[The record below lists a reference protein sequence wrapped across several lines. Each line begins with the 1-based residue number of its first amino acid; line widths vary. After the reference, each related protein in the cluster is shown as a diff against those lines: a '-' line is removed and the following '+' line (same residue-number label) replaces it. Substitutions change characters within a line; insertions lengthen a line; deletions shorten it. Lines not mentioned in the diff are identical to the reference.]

1 MDVDEELENQQANST
16 TETDVSELLQ
26 AQSGDSLLEDMDVNL
41 EESIS
46 ETGEHH
52 GDDSGA
58 SSRKITLQTQSHTL
72 IGDEPANAQNL
83 RRIDEDI
90 PVIDLEILPED
101 CFAELQTGSSRKGA
115 TSGTFTVTNTI
126 PSTSSTIPKEFERTF
141 QPISL
146 AGQRIVIGDSNLE
159 DCQFFI
165 SDVVYKRATRFSD
178 GRYNLMSCLEEVSNS
193 KDVKTVVISA
203 LSNCINDRGI
213 QFWRKTVE
221 DYIGLIS
228 HFAKKR
234 QDIKFYVLGPFLR
247 TKPEDHRSLLCPIV
261 SNLAKGF
268 SSIGCQNVKVNSG
281 FSVNHKELVSDGVH
295 LNLTSKHRLF
305 QHISSLFTR
314 KWDLQHTTVSSS
326 KTSTTLSNKP
336 LVGEEKP
343 MFPGVLVEQRVSV
356 QSRSG
361 GRSKSPR
368 QYLKSRRPYS
378 QSPRRSHLRRQ
389 RRSRSRSPRNFRS
402 ANSRRERSRSPKNKV
417 SEGRSDQE
425 SKGSSRLTNTEYQDY
440 RRKHVRSPSRHS
452 SRDPKNK
459 ERVVVATFDRGSR
472 TTEAKNPVST
482 KLKILEQ
489 FGDEPIV
496 ASTSKS
502 VEARFAKRL
511 GPPVSSCSTG
521 DESVQKEPLKF
532 VPAGYES
539 SEEDSLLGF
548 EFSQE
553 NSRLILE
560 ESFDENVCLDKP
572 RWKSKKTKIPQPD
585 KGSKR
590 FVYHDICGQA
600 LNLLDVRGNFL
611 HEFLDARNSVRIE
624 KSFKMPVLTLQQC
637 HELLQSNQV
646 LACPRIDFEKIKVF
660 HSNPNEQEKT
670 FARNMLENIRRY
682 RIMTIDTEGDFK
694 LKKSDG
700 VEKRLFVSVGD
711 FSGSVYLFNDGDE
724 IPEDFR
730 NLLEDWK
737 IRKIQS
743 GIVKDMELLLQL
755 KRPIHLSGWVDTRV
769 LFKAFIDP
777 VSTQTKPEAILKRF
791 GPQYRIWP
799 INFAKPNIL
808 ENLFGGDEP
817 PNQARMHCAQDC
829 RLPVLVLLSLTEKR
843 AKSLNYHP
851 CDDVFPILRLALDIT
866 QRVSFDNI
874 QRPNQL
880 YIQRELLDNWRPPLR
895 LVTGKSNLFGLND
908 ALEVTFIRMAQDDWI
923 EPILRN
929 GPKPTQSELTYTA
942 LRLWGHRELPARKGT
957 TKLTNEATLEIL
969 EARCVRCG
977 DDGHE
982 PYDCPEYS
990 RLKLCRYSHGT
1001 ENLLPHSIHVCPV
1014 LHHVCNLC
1022 HARGHLESFH
1032 EKWDPLQMKTE
1043 FEVHQHLGVF
1053 TSIPFLALRSEQK
1066 LRVKNHHWIF
1076 GYVHE
1081 TLERA
1086 YGNAYQIG
1094 VYEPENNINEDTTLT
1109 DQQKL
1114 VAMRG
1119 LAREIALFNFNIDDE
1134 RFFCPPK
1141 ATPSEFQAFQEAWR
1155 KSVSE
1160 ITVPSTTV
1168 PSSAEEAPPKRQR
1181 ISYP

>member
-1 MDVDEELENQQANST
+1 MEVDEESENQQANSSI
-16 TETDVSELLQ
+16 ETDASGLLQ
-26 AQSGDSLLEDMDVNL
+26 AQLGDSLLEDIDVDL

-52 GDDSGA
+52 GDDPGA
-58 SSRKITLQTQSHTL
+58 SSKKITLQTQSYSL
-72 IGDEPANAQNL
+72 NGDEPTNEQSL
-83 RRIDEDI
+83 RKSEEDI

-101 CFAELQTGSSRKGA
+101 CFDELQTGSSRKGT
-115 TSGTFTVTNTI
+115 TSGTFTVTNII
-126 PSTSSTIPKEFERTF
+126 PSTSSTTSKDFERTF

-159 DCQFFI
+159 DCQYFV
-165 SDVVYKRATRFSD
+165 SDVIFKRATRFSD
-178 GRYNLMSCLEEVSNS
+178 GKYNLMSCLEEVSNS
-193 KDVKTVVISA
+193 KDVRTVVISA

-234 QDIKFYVLGPFLR
+234 QDIKFYILGPFLR

-268 SSIGCQNVKVNSG
+268 KSNDCQNVKVNSG

-314 KWDLQHTTVSSS
+314 KWDLQHTTVNSS
-326 KTSTTLSNKP
+326 KISTTLSNEP
-336 LVGEEKP
+336 LREEKKP
-343 MFPGVLVEQRVSV
+343 IFPKASVRREVSG
-356 QSRSG
+356 QIHSRHHSRSPTRYS
-361 GRSKSPR
+361 RSQAR
-368 QYLKSRRPYS
+368 FS
-378 QSPRRSHLRRQ
+378 QSPRKSHLRSQ
-389 RRSRSRSPRNFRS
+389 RKSRSRSPRKFRLS
-402 ANSRRERSRSPKNKV
+402 NSRGGRSRSPKNKILGGG
-417 SEGRSDQE
+417 SNQE
-425 SKGSSRLTNTEYQDY
+425 SKESSQSIDTEYQDY
-440 RRKHVRSPSRHS
+440 RKKSTRSPSRHPGRS
-452 SRDPKNK
+452 PEIK
-459 ERVVVATFDRGSR
+459 ERIAVLAFEEISE
-472 TTEAKNPVST
+472 TTETRIPVSA
-482 KLKILEQ
+482 KLKNLEQ
-489 FGDEPIV
+489 SGDEPIV

-502 VEARFAKRL
+502 VEARFANRL
-511 GPPVSSCSTG
+511 GPPVNSSSTG
-521 DESVQKEPLKF
+521 DESVRKEPLKF

-539 SEEDSLLGF
+539 SDEDSLFGF
-548 EFSQE
+548 EFCQE

-560 ESFDENVCLDKP
+560 ESFDESVCLDKP
-572 RWKSKKTKIPQPD
+572 CLKSKKTKIPQPD

-600 LNLLDVRGNFL
+600 LNLLDVRDNFL
-611 HEFLDARNSVRIE
+611 HEYLDARNSVRRE
-624 KSFKMPVLTLQQC
+624 KSFKMPILTLQQC
-637 HELLQSNQV
+637 RELLQPNQI
-646 LACPRIDFEKIKVF
+646 LACPRIDFEEIKVF
-660 HSNPNEQEKT
+660 HSNSNEQEKK
-670 FARNMLENIRRY
+670 FAKKMLENIRRY

-694 LKKSDG
+694 LTKSDG
-700 VEKRLFVSVGD
+700 VEKRLFVSMGD

-730 NLLEDWK
+730 KLLEDWK

-743 GIVKDMELLLQL
+743 GITKDMELLLQL

-777 VSTQTKPEAILKRF
+777 VSTQTKPEAILKKF
-791 GPQYRIWP
+791 GPQYRIWS
-799 INFAKPNIL
+799 INFAKSNVL
-808 ENLFGGDEP
+808 EDLFGGDEP
-817 PNQARMHCAQDC
+817 PNQARIHCAQDC
-829 RLPVLVLLSLTEKR
+829 RLPILVLLSLTEKR
-843 AKSLNYHP
+843 AKSLNYHL

-880 YIQRELLDNWRPPLR
+880 YIEREMLDNWRPPLR
-895 LVTGKSNLFGLND
+895 RVAGKSNLFGLND
-908 ALEVTFIRMAQDDWI
+908 ALEVTFIRLAQDDWI

-929 GPKPTQSELTYTA
+929 GPKPTQSELTHTA
-942 LRLWGHRELPARKGT
+942 LRLWGHRELPLRKGT

-969 EARCVRCG
+969 ETRCVRCG

-982 PYDCPEYS
+982 PYNCPEYS

-1022 HARGHLESFH
+1022 HTRGHLESFH
-1032 EKWDPLQMKTE
+1032 EKWDPLQMKNE

-1053 TSIPFLALRSEQK
+1053 TSIPFLALLPDQK
-1066 LRVKNHHWIF
+1066 LRVENHHWIF
-1076 GYVHE
+1076 GYTHE
-1081 TLERA
+1081 TLQRA

-1094 VYEPENNINEDTTLT
+1094 VYEPENNINEDT
-1109 DQQKL
+1109 
-1114 VAMRG
+1114 MRG
-1119 LAREIALFNFNIDDE
+1119 LAREIALFNFNTDDE
-1134 RFFCPPK
+1134 KFFCPPK
-1141 ATPSEFQAFQEAWR
+1141 ATHSEFKTIQEAWR

-1160 ITVPSTTV
+1160 TMILSTSIAL
-1168 PSSAEEAPPKRQR
+1168 SSAEGAPPKRQR